1 MKQLLLLREKVL
13 PCLSV
18 YPKGVSHA
26 MLLQALKRYKA
37 SSRSSESSD
46 FEAMTSADA
55 FFRYAFFDRLSVRDS
70 PTPPP
75 LPLDACSKEAES
87 STRPGSDWDFDAERS
102 SLQVRALRGLEVESS

>member
-18 YPKGVSHA
+18 YPKARDQVSHA

-75 LPLDACSKEAES
+75 LP
-87 STRPGSDWDFDAERS
+87 P
-102 SLQVRALRGLEVESS
+102 